1 MMFLCPVTQQFKPT
15 GLDVRELENVL
26 ERAVINT
33 SGTKLRLVDKLK
45 KPLNEKQEKHHE
57 IKHKRQ
63 RRRQDAQSER

>member
-1 MMFLCPVTQQFKPT
+1 MFLCLVTQQFKPT
-15 GLDVRELENVL
+15 GLDVRKLENVL

-33 SGTKLRLVDKLK
+33 SGPKLRLVGELK
-45 KPLNEKQEKHHE
+45 RSLNEKQEKHHE